1 MVAQSVHERLR
12 DPIEAVVGKVPAEQR
27 HHPVFFRLT
36 EQMRPVYPVAE
47 QRSDPI
53 GPFAVNGAPGTA
65 QEQFGFRTH
74 FQWQGPVSF
83 SPRRARRFTVQ
94 HGRNKKHSE
103 EQRGEDAV
111 WERTHLAC
119 SVNRETVSTL
129 EACAPRRTRIEFP
142 SEPCHPVLHGRDARA
157 TMASWHGRPG
167 HDTKRERF
175 VNFVPTKWTSLA

>member
-74 FQWQGPVSF
+74 VQWGMARLF
-83 SPRRARRFTVQ
+83 FTTENMETRRKRFYRQ
-94 HGRNKKHSE
+94 
-103 EQRGEDAV
+103 
-111 WERTHLAC
+111 
-119 SVNRETVSTL
+119 NRSYTG
-129 EACAPRRTRIEFP
+129 FP
-142 SEPCHPVLHGRDARA
+142 GLS
-157 TMASWHGRPG
+157 
-167 HDTKRERF
+167 
-175 VNFVPTKWTSLA
+175 